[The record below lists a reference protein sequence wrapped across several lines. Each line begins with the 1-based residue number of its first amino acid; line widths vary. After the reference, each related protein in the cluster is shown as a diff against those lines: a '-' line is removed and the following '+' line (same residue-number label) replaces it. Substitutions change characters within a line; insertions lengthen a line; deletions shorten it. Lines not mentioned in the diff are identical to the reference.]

1 MMDEREDRLDE
12 LIRDAARDFNAPPVT
27 PRAEMWEAIRA
38 RRQGAPAE
46 IRRFS
51 GRRPLALVFGIA
63 ALLALG
69 VAIGRLTVPQA
80 APAPVPSGILTAAPA
95 PVTDGDTARSI
106 PERAGTPTRRQPAG
120 APSGSLSL
128 TTPASKLAT
137 GLHLTQVES
146 FLTEFGTRPETGDYT
161 GRARDLLADTRL
173 LIDSKRVE
181 DLRIQ
186 RLLLDL
192 ELVLAQIAAL
202 SGDRREDVD
211 LIADAVAQRHL
222 RTRLRSVLPTGPA
235 IRS

>member
-27 PRAEMWEAIRA
+27 PRAEMWEAIQA
-38 RRQGAPAE
+38 RRRGAPAE
-46 IRRFS
+46 IRPISR
-51 GRRPLALVFGIA
+51 RRPLVLVFGIA

-69 VAIGRLTVPQA
+69 VAIGRLTVPRA
-80 APAPVPSGILTAAPA
+80 APLPVPPATLSARPAAG
-95 PVTDGDTARSI
+95 GDTAVSS
-106 PERAGTPTRRQPAG
+106 PEPAVAPARRQPAV
-120 APSGSLSL
+120 ASSGSQSL
-128 TTPASKLAT
+128 TTPASRLAT

-161 GRARDLLADTRL
+161 GRARDLLTDTRL